1 MFQKKFSVDNLKMT
15 GLYGYVYDFTVDY
28 ESIDVAE
35 TFYICKYLMQ
45 KTWHKIMF
53 GFIKKVFIGLLSV
66 CTTRFCDRTYNSKGA
81 IKDMTFIINYF
92 KLDQHFWI

>member
-1 MFQKKFSVDNLKMT
+1 
-15 GLYGYVYDFTVDY
+15 
-28 ESIDVAE
+28 
-35 TFYICKYLMQ
+35 
-45 KTWHKIMF
+45 MF

>member
-1 MFQKKFSVDNLKMT
+1 MEQTAILLLMVLTYSKFKAKDSKSPKEMHLHYLYAMFQKKFSVDNLKMT

-45 KTWHKIMF
+45 KT
-53 GFIKKVFIGLLSV
+53 
-66 CTTRFCDRTYNSKGA
+66 
-81 IKDMTFIINYF
+81 
-92 KLDQHFWI
+92 

>member
-1 MFQKKFSVDNLKMT
+1 MHLHYLYAMFQKKFSVDNLKMT

-45 KTWHKIMF
+45 KT
-53 GFIKKVFIGLLSV
+53 
-66 CTTRFCDRTYNSKGA
+66 
-81 IKDMTFIINYF
+81 
-92 KLDQHFWI
+92 